1 MKAILRHDPDIILIG
16 ETRSQETAEIAINAA
31 LTGHLVFTT
40 LHTNS
45 AIESIPRLTS
55 MEVKPYML
63 APALNLIVAQRLVRK
78 ICPNCGTKRDANY
91 GEQAEIKDI
100 LKKISDLDP
109 KFALPFDGKIPEA
122 VGCDQCNGSGYIG
135 RIAIIETFEI
145 TDDIR
150 KMIVD
155 GKIGVDLYAKARENG
170 FLTLQED
177 GIIKMLQGD
186 TTLDELRRV
195 L

>member
-1 MKAILRHDPDIILIG
+1 
-16 ETRSQETAEIAINAA
+16 
-31 LTGHLVFTT
+31 
-40 LHTNS
+40 
-45 AIESIPRLTS
+45 
-55 MEVKPYML
+55 ML

-78 ICPNCGTKRDANY
+78 ICPHCGTKREANY
-91 GEQAEIKDI
+91 WEQAEIKDI
-100 LKKISDLDP
+100 LKKIADLDP
-109 KFALPFDGKIPEA
+109 KLAVNFDGKITQA

-135 RIAIIETFEI
+135 RIALIETFEI

-150 KMIVD
+150 RMIVD

-177 GIIKMLQGD
+177 GVLKMLQGN

>member
-1 MKAILRHDPDIILIG
+1 M
-16 ETRSQETAEIAINAA
+16 
-31 LTGHLVFTT
+31 VFTT

-45 AIESIPRLTS
+45 AIDSIPRLTS
-55 MEVKPYML
+55 MNIKPYML
-63 APALNLIVAQRLVRK
+63 APALNMIIAQRLVRK
-78 ICPNCGTKRDANY
+78 ICPHCGIQRDANY
-91 GEQAEIKDI
+91 AEQAEIADV

-109 KFALPFDGKIPEA
+109 TLAVKFDGSIPHA
-122 VGCDQCNGSGYIG
+122 VGCDVCNGSGYIG
-135 RIAIIETFEI
+135 RTAIVEI
-145 TDDIR
+145 LEVTENVR

-155 GKIGVDLYAKARENG
+155 GRVGVDIYAKARENG

-177 GIIKMLQGD
+177 GILKMLQGV